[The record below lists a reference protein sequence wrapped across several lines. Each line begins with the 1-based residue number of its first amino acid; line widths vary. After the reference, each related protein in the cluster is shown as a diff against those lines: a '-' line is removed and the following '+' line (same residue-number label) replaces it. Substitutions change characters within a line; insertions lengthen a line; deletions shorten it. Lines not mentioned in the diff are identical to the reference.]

1 MVSLLLV
8 CSMPKHGRSS
18 YALPL
23 CCGPLLLQPCS
34 DVPRAPGRGERNAA
48 DCLADHALRGCACLT
63 ADLVSCGGWCGQ
75 TIGRLHGCARH
86 SDGCRYE
93 ADVVLGASE
102 WLEMY
107 PMDYYAK
114 GGGGWS
120 NYAAPRMKEDELVP

>member
-1 MVSLLLV
+1 VHAAPR
-8 CSMPKHGRSS
+8 CG
-18 YALPL
+18 AL
-23 CCGPLLLQPCS
+23 CCSHVATCLVRLYG
-34 DVPRAPGRGERNAA
+34 GEWNAA